1 MGFKKARESL
11 YNDDGVE
18 TDKTYTIL
26 VSSLACCSVPLL
38 TQMLLL
44 VMFHLRI

>member
-18 TDKTYTIL
+18 TDKTYTTL
-26 VSSLACCSVPLL
+26 VPSLACFSVPLL
-38 TQMLLL
+38 TQTLLL
-44 VMFHLRI
+44 IMLHLHI